1 MPTARKALKEAAGQ
15 VGEKA
20 TEVAKH
26 VMTPELEAK
35 RQEANAIIRRYTL
48 FGTIT
53 SFIPNFGLDVVAATA
68 VQTKMIKDMADV
80 YGFDIDDQLLRT
92 AITTGVTALGG
103 RILTEIASTVA
114 TSFSP
119 LKVFLGSATQAAV
132 SGFLTLEIGNLYQ
145 SRMELGENPADI
157 GIMDIVNHIV
167 AQVQEGKWDPS
178 KLSLVQQVGALSGN

>member
-1 MPTARKALKEAAGQ
+1 MPTAKKTLQEAAALASD
-15 VGEKA
+15 KA
-20 TEVAKH
+20 VEVAKH

-48 FGTIT
+48 FGTVT
-53 SFIPNFGLDVVAATA
+53 GLIPNFGLDVVAATA

-103 RILTEIASTVA
+103 RILSEMASMLA
-114 TSFSP
+114 DSISP
-119 LKVFLGSATQAAV
+119 LKMFLGSATQAAV

-178 KLSLVQQVGALSGN
+178 KLSLVHQMGALAGK